1 MIITL
6 KMSSSNY
13 NSLENFSKLLIDK
26 LHTIENIK
34 FSVIGTTNKKKYI
47 NKFTVLK
54 SPHVNKKARE
64 QFEIRNYTKILKI
77 YSYQS
82 LLLLFVLKRI
92 KTNTF
97 SEVKLKID
105 LNYNLGQLHKHLK
118 SNFNLN
124 SVFLNKLNFEGNHYK
139 LNDSTKNYLKRL
151 DVFGET
157 VFKL

>member
-34 FSVIGTTNKKKYI
+34 FSVIGTINKKKYK

-64 QFEIRNYTKILKI
+64 QFEIRNYTKILNI

-97 SEVKLKID
+97 SEVKLKLD

-124 SVFLNKLNFEGNHYK
+124 SVFLNKLNFEGNHYE
-139 LNDSTKNYLKRL
+139 LNDLTKNYLKRL

-157 VFKL
+157 IFKL

>member
-6 KMSSSNY
+6 KISSSNY
-13 NSLENFSKLLIDK
+13 NSLENFSKILVDK
-26 LHTIENIK
+26 LHTIENMK
-34 FSVIGTTNKKKYI
+34 FSVIGVTNKKKTK

-64 QFEIRNYTKILKI
+64 QFEIRNYTKILNI
-77 YSYQS
+77 YSYQT
-82 LLLLFVLKRI
+82 LLLLFVIKRI
-92 KTNTF
+92 KVSSF

-105 LNYNLGQLHKHLK
+105 LKYNLAQLQKHLK

-124 SVFLNKLNFEGNHYK
+124 NSFLNKLNLKGNRYEI
-139 LNDSTKNYLKRL
+139 NGSTKNYLKRL

>member
-6 KMSSSNY
+6 KISSSNY
-13 NSLENFSKLLIDK
+13 NSLENFSKILVDK
-26 LHTIENIK
+26 LHTIENMK
-34 FSVIGTTNKKKYI
+34 FSVIGVTNKKKTK

-64 QFEIRNYTKILKI
+64 QFEIRNYTKILNI
-77 YSYQS
+77 YSYQT
-82 LLLLFVLKRI
+82 LLLLFVIKRI
-92 KTNTF
+92 KVSSF

-105 LNYNLGQLHKHLK
+105 LKYNLAQLQKHLK
-118 SNFNLN
+118 SNFNSN
-124 SVFLNKLNFEGNHYK
+124 SSFLNKLNLKGNRYEI
-139 LNDSTKNYLKRL
+139 NGSTKNYLKRL

>member
-6 KMSSSNY
+6 KISSSNY
-13 NSLENFSKLLIDK
+13 NSLENFSKILIDK
-26 LHTIENIK
+26 LYTVENMK
-34 FSVIGTTNKKKYI
+34 FSVIGITNKKKTK

-64 QFEIRNYTKILKI
+64 QFEIRNYTKILNI
-77 YSYQS
+77 YSYQT
-82 LLLLFVLKRI
+82 LLLLFVIKRI
-92 KTNTF
+92 KISSF

-105 LNYNLGQLHKHLK
+105 LKYNLALLHKHLK

-124 SVFLNKLNFEGNHYK
+124 NSFLNRLNLKGNQYEI
-139 LNDSTKNYLKRL
+139 NGSTKNYLKRL

>member
-1 MIITL
+1 
-6 KMSSSNY
+6 MSSSNY

-34 FSVIGTTNKKKYI
+34 FSVIGTTNKKKNI

-105 LNYNLGQLHKHLK
+105 LNYSLGQLHKHLK

-124 SVFLNKLNFEGNHYK
+124 SVFLNKLNFEGNHYE

>member
-34 FSVIGTTNKKKYI
+34 FSVIGNINKKKYK

-64 QFEIRNYTKILKI
+64 QFEIRNYTKILNI

-97 SEVKLKID
+97 SEVKLKLD

-124 SVFLNKLNFEGNHYK
+124 SVFLNKLNFEGNHYE
-139 LNDSTKNYLKRL
+139 LNDLTKNYLKRL

-157 VFKL
+157 IFKL

>member
-1 MIITL
+1 
-6 KMSSSNY
+6 
-13 NSLENFSKLLIDK
+13 
-26 LHTIENIK
+26 
-34 FSVIGTTNKKKYI
+34 
-47 NKFTVLK
+47 
-54 SPHVNKKARE
+54 VNKKARE
-64 QFEIRNYTKILKI
+64 QFEIRNYTKILNI

-97 SEVKLKID
+97 SEVKLKLD

-124 SVFLNKLNFEGNHYK
+124 SVFLNKLNFEGNHYE
-139 LNDSTKNYLKRL
+139 LNDLTKNYLKRL

-157 VFKL
+157 IFKL

>member
-6 KMSSSNY
+6 KISSSNY
-13 NSLENFSKLLIDK
+13 NSLKNFSKILVDK
-26 LHTIENIK
+26 LHTIENMK
-34 FSVIGTTNKKKYI
+34 FSVIGVTNKKKTK

-64 QFEIRNYTKILKI
+64 QFEIRNYTKILNI
-77 YSYQS
+77 YSYQT
-82 LLLLFVLKRI
+82 LLLLFVIKRI
-92 KTNTF
+92 KVSSF

-105 LNYNLGQLHKHLK
+105 LKYNLAQLQKHLK

-124 SVFLNKLNFEGNHYK
+124 NSFLNKLNLKGNRYEI
-139 LNDSTKNYLKRL
+139 NGSTKNYLKRL